1 MNNSQI
7 LNNNVQVL
15 TDVLG
20 LDSQLTDY
28 IKNFQLNNNYEI
40 KQTKSLTMD
49 QIDKFRKL
57 SNKLPD
63 EFKKNL
69 VESIIHSDIKS
80 TDPSII
86 VDDII
91 NLVNNTLETTNNT
104 YESQFG
110 GSNIGNNDYITDRI
124 AIILKLDESLKNNLV
139 EFLNNANTIETSKDF
154 SNIRNEL
161 KSDDIDNKIQE
172 FENMNIDGWSDS
184 TINKYKEFKINLAKL
199 EILAIIE
206 KYKIEPYNKQVFDD
220 LLELV
225 NTTLSTNNQNNR
237 NNLMV
242 GGGNNTFIYF
252 MKYNKYKEK
261 YLKLKNIIIK

>member
-91 NLVNNTLETTNNT
+91 NLV
-104 YESQFG
+104 
-110 GSNIGNNDYITDRI
+110 
-124 AIILKLDESLKNNLV
+124 K
-139 EFLNNANTIETSKDF
+139 
-154 SNIRNEL
+154 
-161 KSDDIDNKIQE
+161 
-172 FENMNIDGWSDS
+172 
-184 TINKYKEFKINLAKL
+184 
-199 EILAIIE
+199 
-206 KYKIEPYNKQVFDD
+206 
-220 LLELV
+220 
-225 NTTLSTNNQNNR
+225 
-237 NNLMV
+237 
-242 GGGNNTFIYF
+242 
-252 MKYNKYKEK
+252 
-261 YLKLKNIIIK
+261 